1 MKRFLS
7 LPIDWVLIAAPI
19 LLTTVGII
27 TIYTITLNHYQAAL
41 AIDQATFFGLG
52 LVILLLCMFSDYR
65 WLSHAG
71 RYLYVGGLILLL
83 PLLPFL
89 APKLPFVLKI
99 FGAYRW
105 LNFGFFQ
112 LQPAEVFKL
121 IAAVAASAFLAGSI
135 GALNWKKL
143 LGYFFLASVPVGLV
157 LIQPD
162 LGTTA
167 VIFAVFLAIFLAAR
181 PSSRTLVGVGVL
193 LLVGLVVVW
202 LSLQPYQRTRVETFL
217 NPNSDP
223 QGEGYNVNQALIAVG
238 SGGLMGRGFGQGS
251 QTVLNFLPVAHA
263 DFIFAGYA
271 EATGFVGSIVL
282 IGLYVTLILRIISI
296 ARMSNDPFGRLLAVG
311 IGAKIL
317 FQVTVHIGMN
327 IGILPVTGIPLPF
340 MSYGG
345 TSLII
350 DLASIGILQ
359 SIYIRHK
366 KTLFVR
372 E

>member
-1 MKRFLS
+1 MKRFFL
-7 LPIDWVLIAAPI
+7 LPIDWALLSVPI

-27 TIYTITLNHYQAAL
+27 TIYTITLNHYGSTL
-41 AIDQATFFGLG
+41 AVDQATFFGLG
-52 LVILLLCMFSDYR
+52 LIAMLICMFSDYR
-65 WLSHAG
+65 WLGRANRIIYLAG
-71 RYLYVGGLILLL
+71 LLLLL

-121 IAAVAASAFLAGSI
+121 GASVAASAYLAPVIGNLNWRKIVGYLFLAG
-135 GALNWKKL
+135 
-143 LGYFFLASVPVGLV
+143 VPLTLV

-162 LGTTA
+162 LGTTS
-167 VIFAVFLAIFLAAR
+167 VIFVIFLAIFLAAQ
-181 PSSRTLVGVGVL
+181 PSRKTIIAAGL
-193 LLVGLVVVW
+193 LIAIILGAVW
-202 LSLQPYQRTRVETFL
+202 LSLQDYQRSRVETFL

-223 QGEGYNVNQALIAVG
+223 QGEGYNVRQALIAVG
-238 SGGLMGRGFGQGS
+238 SGGLVGRGFGQGS

-271 EATGFVGSIVL
+271 EATGFVGSVVML
-282 IGLYVTLILRIISI
+282 GLYVTLLQRIISV
-296 ARMSNDPFGRLLAVG
+296 ARISNDPFGRLLAIG

-317 FQVTVHIGMN
+317 FQTTVHIGMN
-327 IGILPVTGIPLPF
+327 VGLLPVTGIPLPF
-340 MSYGG
+340 LSYGG
-345 TSLII
+345 TALII

-372 E
+372 